1 MKNTNKKEDVVKKSS
16 QVLSAEI
23 RNKSDQKW
31 ASHKARWNA
40 WKLEKAKAEAK
51 EMLLERSRV

>member
-51 EMLLERSRV
+51 